1 MDIIGKS
8 DRAVDRVN
16 ADESLGVADL
26 MKLADRLSQTANGEQ
41 FFFRELELDCAFR
54 QADIQYAL
62 AVRSGRTDD
71 IAYAATVRS
80 LVFQAHDLVGVRE
93 LGSAIETLHTLMD
106 VLVGVAGHGEIA
118 TIAKS
123 ERDGSSGI

>member
-8 DRAVDRVN
+8 DRPVDRVN

-26 MKLADRLSQTANGEQ
+26 MKLADRLSQTVRGEQ

-62 AVRSGRTDD
+62 AVRSGTPDE
-71 IAYAATVRS
+71 IAHAATVRS
-80 LVFQAHDLVGVRE
+80 LVFQAHDLVGLRE

-106 VLVGVAGHGEIA
+106 VLVGVAGDGGTA
-118 TIAKS
+118 TVAES
-123 ERDGSSGI
+123 